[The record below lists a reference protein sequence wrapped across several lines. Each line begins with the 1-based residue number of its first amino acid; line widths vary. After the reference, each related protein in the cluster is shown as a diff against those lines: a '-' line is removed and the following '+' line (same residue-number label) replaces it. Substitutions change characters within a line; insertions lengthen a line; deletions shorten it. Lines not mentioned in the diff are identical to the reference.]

1 MVVVDRAGIWE
12 NPHPQKPKGAAP
24 GKSTAVGV
32 GMAVVDRVGAWENR
46 TLQKPKVRHPSKIYT
61 FKNGTPG
68 RHSRSHFGTVDS
80 A

>member
-1 MVVVDRAGIWE
+1 
-12 NPHPQKPKGAAP
+12 
-24 GKSTAVGV
+24 
-32 GMAVVDRVGAWENR
+32 MAVVDRVGAWENR